1 MKKILILTSYFL
13 PNPSANG
20 INTKYIVDE
29 LKKRGNSVTCVSVK
43 RQNESS
49 YELIDDIPIYR
60 ISPSLY
66 SKILNKE
73 STAKKNIFNKM
84 FFKLWGVFR
93 KIKLAIFIFKF
104 PNNDV
109 LQVNKTYKLLSSL
122 NEKEKFDCVIGVFKP
137 YTNIA
142 ALMKFKKENNN
153 VICGAYYLDLIN
165 SSKRPFFMP
174 KWLYKKLCYKGDI
187 NSFKELDYVLLA
199 KGGKSI
205 YEGSEYDC
213 IRDKIEY
220 IDFPTFHELP
230 SFNTK
235 NENKQST
242 VLTYAGTL
250 DSEYR
255 NPEYLLACLKSIDQN
270 IILNIYGK
278 GNCDDILKRY
288 NDGESLKIINHGMVS
303 QEVVRN
309 SMLQSD
315 FLLNIS
321 NKIQNAVPSKIFEM
335 FGTGKPII
343 NLTFSKTDISREYF
357 NKYPSVLNVETWK
370 NIDSQ
375 IPDLQ
380 EFLIKEEGKKYN
392 TSDIKRNFIENTPE
406 FTVDIIERR
415 INN

>member
-1 MKKILILTSYFL
+1 MKKILILTSLYL

-20 INTKYIVDE
+20 INTNYIVNE
-29 LKKRGNSVTCVSVK
+29 LKKRGHEVHCVSIK
-43 RQNESS
+43 RENESS
-49 YELIDDIPIYR
+49 FEVIDGTHIYR
-60 ISPSLY
+60 ISPSFY
-66 SKILNKE
+66 SRIMSKE
-73 STAKKNIFNKM
+73 KDLKENFLRNL
-84 FFKLWGVFR
+84 FFKACRILR
-93 KIKLAIFIFKF
+93 ALKLGLLLYRF
-104 PNNDV
+104 PDNDI
-109 LQVNKTYKLLSSL
+109 LQNKKTYNLLKSL
-122 NEKEKFDCVIGVFKP
+122 HEKEQYDCVIGVFKP
-137 YTNIA
+137 FTNIA
-142 ALMKFKKENNN
+142 ALRKFKKYNNN
-153 VICGAYYLDLIN
+153 VVCGAYYLDLIN
-165 SSKRPFFMP
+165 SAKRPFLMP
-174 KWLYKKLCYKGDI
+174 KWLYKQLCYKGDI
-187 NSFKELDYVLLA
+187 NTFKELDYILLA

-205 YEGSEYDC
+205 YDGMEYDS
-213 IRDKIEY
+213 IREKIDY
-220 IDFPTFHELP
+220 IDFPTFHELS
-230 SFNTK
+230 SFSTK

-250 DSEYR
+250 DSDYR

-278 GNCDDILKRY
+278 GNCDDILSKY

-309 SMLQSD
+309 SMLQTD
-315 FLLNIS
+315 FLVNIS

-375 IPDLQ
+375 LLDLQ
-380 EFLIKEEGKKYN
+380 EFLIREKGKKYN
-392 TSDIKRNFIENTPE
+392 TLDIKRNFIENTPE